1 MAPADLI
8 EIVAHPDPLATLS
21 EDPRLRAAF
30 EEFFGAHIRN
40 SNTRRAYLA
49 ATASLLRFAGLSGG
63 QNLRSITTTSV
74 ALWVEWMGHRH
85 SIPTVKLRLAAV
97 NMLFDW
103 LVLRQVI
110 ATNPA
115 ASVKGPRYR
124 VAKGKTPVLLG
135 DEARAF
141 VRSIDCSTVIGLRDR
156 ALIGVMLYTFA
167 RIGAVLR
174 MDRSDVYEQ
183 GRRLWLRLN
192 EKGGKVLEMP
202 CHHELEEW
210 LSSYIDEALSL
221 SSTAS
226 LFQSVHRTSG
236 ELTGRRLQH
245 GNAYAMVKRRAKR
258 SGITTR
264 VVNHTFRAT
273 GITSY
278 LSNEGRLEMAAK
290 MAGHSSTRTTQ
301 LYDRREDQVLLSEVE
316 RIRF

>member
-1 MAPADLI
+1 LADADLI
-8 EIVAHPDPLATLS
+8 EIVSHPDPLATITD
-21 EDPRLRAAF
+21 DPRLRAAF
-30 EEFFGAHIRN
+30 EEFFRAHIRN
-40 SNTRRAYLA
+40 ANTRRAYLA
-49 ATASLLRFAGLSGG
+49 ATASLFRFARLTGG
-63 QNLRSITTTSV
+63 QTLRSITTNSI

-103 LVLRQVI
+103 LVLRQVVSF
-110 ATNPA
+110 NPA

-124 VAKGKTPVLLG
+124 LYKGKTPVLLAE
-135 DEARAF
+135 EARAF
-141 VRSIDCSTVIGLRDR
+141 IRSIDCSTVIGLRDR
-156 ALIGVMLYTFA
+156 ALIGAMLYTFA
-167 RIGAVLR
+167 RVGAVLR
-174 MDRSDVYEQ
+174 MDRTDVYDQ
-183 GRRLWLRLN
+183 GRRLWVRLH

-210 LSSYIDEALSL
+210 LSTYMDVAFSAPQGQ
-221 SSTAS
+221 S
-226 LFQSVHRTSG
+226 LFQSVDRISG

-245 GNAYAMVKRRAKR
+245 GNAYAMVKRRAR
-258 SGITTR
+258 RAGILTQ

-273 GITSY
+273 GITAY

-301 LYDRREDQVLLSEVE
+301 LYDRREDRVLLSEVE